1 MLKRLLI
8 GSIPLV
14 AGVLAPQVAA
24 AQAPPKTTIHVY
36 RGLFGPTEV
45 EENLPQRL
53 FFTFSA
59 YGAADDSTALGGGD
73 IADVGLQAQRFYQ
86 GAQARLSMRR

>member
-14 AGVLAPQVAA
+14 AGVLAPQVAL

-45 EENLPQRL
+45 EENLPQL
-53 FFTFSA
+53 E
-59 YGAADDSTALGGGD
+59 TAS
-73 IADVGLQAQRFYQ
+73 Q
-86 GAQARLSMRR
+86 